1 MKPHNRVVWLGY
13 ASIVLSIVWGVG
25 IVPAFYAIKI
35 AKAHPVGVGTSPEI
49 KRDLRGG
56 MLLARAG
63 LVLNCIVLAVTVWIL
78 ITTQL

>member
-1 MKPHNRVVWLGY
+1 MKPHTRVVWLGY

-25 IVPAFYAIKI
+25 IVPALYAIKI
-35 AKAHPVGVGTSPEI
+35 AKAQHVGVGTSPEI

-63 LVLNCIVLAVTVWIL
+63 LVLNATILAVIVWSL